1 MPITKSSPRRV
12 LQSFVCTLAAAS
24 AMGASTLT
32 ANEADNPNNWP
43 QYHRTDSGWRYSPLD
58 QVTKSNVKKLKV
70 AWMHQPG
77 DIAQGLQ
84 ATPIAIDG
92 VLYYIAANNRVF
104 AVDAITGDQIWSFAA
119 ELDPIAAK
127 SLFSF
132 YNRGV
137 TVGKGKVYFGS
148 LDGRAFALDQKTGE
162 KLWDTKLTDPKNC
175 HGCNFTSPPTLAG
188 DALVLGQTG
197 GDLAQS
203 GKIFA
208 VNAETG
214 APLWAF
220 DVISK
225 DPKSWPEGAAAHGGG
240 GAWLPGQYDAKY
252 DQLIIGTTNAA
263 PDFDGSER
271 KGDNLYT
278 ATILALDP
286 KTGKLRWHHQEVPH
300 DVWDYD
306 AAYEAVM
313 VEKDG
318 KDLLFHLNKGGYV
331 TVLNRKDGSVVNVW
345 PLAKTINWVKSIDPK
360 SGELI
365 GRNEP
370 EMDKLKTLCPS
381 VLGARS
387 WNHGAY
393 DPKRGLW
400 FTNAHEFCQDVQVG
414 KVEVKDVPYSA
425 PFFGFAKLDFVPP
438 PGGKASSRL
447 QAVDPFTGQTKW
459 SVDSSLPGL
468 GSVLATAG
476 DLVFNGD
483 VQGYVHA
490 YASDTGEELWKFN
503 VGSGIR
509 SGIITY
515 AAGGKQYI
523 VVPAGFG
530 SLFPAFAGGIY
541 PEFKGA
547 RGGAVLVA
555 FTLE

>member
-1 MPITKSSPRRV
+1 MLNAKAHRRRV
-12 LQSFVCTLAAAS
+12 LQGLVCALAIS
-24 AMGASTLT
+24 PVMGAPGLK
-32 ANEADNPNNWP
+32 AEDNPNDWP
-43 QYHRTDSGWRYSPLD
+43 QYHRTDAGLRYSPLD
-58 QVTKSNVKKLKV
+58 KITKANISKLKV

-84 ATPIAIDG
+84 ATPLAIDG

-104 AVDAITGDQIWSFAA
+104 ALDAITGDQIWSFTP

-148 LDGRAFALDQKTGE
+148 LDGRVFALDQKTGK

-214 APLWAF
+214 KRTWTF
-220 DVISK
+220 DVISN
-225 DPKSWPEGAAAHGGG
+225 DPKSWPAKAAPHGGG
-240 GAWLPGQYDAKY
+240 GAWLPGQYDEKY

-306 AAYEAVM
+306 AAYESVM

-318 KDLLFHLNKGGYV
+318 KDLLFHLNKGGFV
-331 TVLNRKDGSVVNVW
+331 TVLDRKDGSVVNVW
-345 PLAKTINWVKSIDPK
+345 PLSHNINWVKSIDPK

-365 GRNEP
+365 GRDEP
-370 EMDKLKTLCPS
+370 ELDKVKTFCPS

-400 FTNAHEFCQDVQVG
+400 FTNAHEFCQGVQVG
-414 KVEVKDVPYSA
+414 KTEPKDVPFSA
-425 PFFGFAKLDFVPP
+425 PFFNFSKLEFVPP
-438 PGGKASSRL
+438 PGGKATSRL
-447 QAVDPFTGQTKW
+447 QAVDPFTGKTAW
-459 SVDSSLPGL
+459 TVDSPMPNL

-483 VQGYVHA
+483 VRGYVRA
-490 YASDTGEELWKFN
+490 YASDTGEEVWKFN

-509 SGIITY
+509 SGIMTY
-515 AAGGKQYI
+515 SAGGKQYI

-530 SLFPAFAGGIY
+530 SLFPAFAGGIF